1 MYNFKANWKYI
12 KDRKQKLINLNNK
25 REKSKSTPYVYQVN
39 QHTVLDIAGIT
50 KVKYGKYPLRTIQ
63 NAESKN
69 DNGTVVLEKDPQI
82 YTINIQNM
90 KPFKE

>member
-39 QHTVLDIAGIT
+39 QYTVLDVAGIS
-50 KVKYGKYPLRTIQ
+50 KIKYGKYP
-63 NAESKN
+63 
-69 DNGTVVLEKDPQI
+69 
-82 YTINIQNM
+82 
-90 KPFKE
+90 